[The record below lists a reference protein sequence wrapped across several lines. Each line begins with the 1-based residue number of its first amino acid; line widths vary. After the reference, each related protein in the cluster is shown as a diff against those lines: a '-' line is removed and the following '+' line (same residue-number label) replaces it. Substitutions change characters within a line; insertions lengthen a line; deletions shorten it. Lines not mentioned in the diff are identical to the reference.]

1 MVMSRVCL
9 LNLFFFSFL
18 FPSNNLDS
26 SLRNLFLVCPLYA
39 SSFLKLHYV
48 FLLPLISYIY
58 FQVRIKTITLCR
70 TRQKLMI
77 IQKKRGQSCDNIER
91 TRDNNILQQFEK
103 VSDILKFRCKAEILF
118 ISLNSVWFLVWYY
131 VGHFF
136 CFSRLSHQEIRH
148 VLVVQRRNTSLVVDQ
163 LQGHPRLNLQCMIL
177 EE

>member
-77 IQKKRGQSCDNIER
+77 IQKKG
-91 TRDNNILQQFEK
+91 
-103 VSDILKFRCKAEILF
+103 A
-118 ISLNSVWFLVWYY
+118 
-131 VGHFF
+131 
-136 CFSRLSHQEIRH
+136 
-148 VLVVQRRNTSLVVDQ
+148 SLVIIQ
-163 LQGHPRLNLQCMIL
+163 KELEIITSCNSLKRFLIFLNLDVKQKSSSYLLIQFGFWFDIMLVIFSVSADYPIKK
-177 EE
+177 